1 VGKAGGPVFSS
12 PIGMGRDKGSVR
24 SGLRGS
30 GNGQTVEIEGD
41 KGSDM
46 KVQRR

>member
-1 VGKAGGPVFSS
+1 
-12 PIGMGRDKGSVR
+12 MGRDKGSVR

-41 KGSDM
+41 KASDM
-46 KVQRR
+46 KKTMMTMMTQPPRE